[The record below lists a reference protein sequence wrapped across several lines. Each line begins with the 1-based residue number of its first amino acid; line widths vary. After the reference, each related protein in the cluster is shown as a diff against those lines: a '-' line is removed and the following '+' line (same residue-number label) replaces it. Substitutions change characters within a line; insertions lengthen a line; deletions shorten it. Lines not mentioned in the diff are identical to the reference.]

1 MPRLT
6 VEFPDEVNKILEAL
20 AKKDQTTKRDVI
32 RRALALYNHLIQ
44 QGLKPGGDR
53 KLSITDKDDHILK
66 DIVF

>member
-20 AKKDQTTKRDVI
+20 AEKDQTTKRDVI

-44 QGLKPGGDR
+44 QGLKPGADR

>member
-20 AKKDQTTKRDVI
+20 AEKDQTTKRDVI